1 MLTKKQSEL
10 LLFINRHLAQHGASP
25 SFDEMKDALNL
36 KSKSGIHRLITGLE
50 ERGFIR
56 RLAHRARALEVIR
69 LPETLV
75 GAGASETSR
84 PFAAAHEPSPHSTS
98 EGTRGGFMPNVIKGK
113 FKPGL
118 TGAAL
123 PANAAT
129 GVSIELPLYGRIAA
143 GAPIEALRDHSST
156 VEVPPSLIGRG
167 EHYALEIDGDSMIE
181 AGIFDGDVAVI
192 ERCETAENGTIVVAL
207 VDDNEVTLKR
217 LRRKRDSIALEPAN
231 AAYETRIFGPDRV
244 KVQGRLVG
252 LVRKY

>member
-75 GAGASETSR
+75 SAGASETSR
-84 PFAAAHEPSPHSTS
+84 PFAAAHEPAPEPRS
-98 EGTRGGFMPNVIKGK
+98 GFTPNVIKGK

-143 GAPIEALRDHSST
+143 GAPIEALRDHSSSI
-156 VEVPPSLIGRG
+156 EVPPSLIGRG